1 MYYISGYCL
10 QSPAKLRQVCTT
22 CMLPLVDSTV
32 EEHSL
37 LVTLKDYKDGVLC
50 RVNSHV
56 FQVFKSWEH
65 VIRANEHRIHE
76 LRIKDKFITMCK
88 DASIELQSQV
98 PTFSCHPILDRLLKK
113 YITLRIYITC
123 RKISRSDNVIPMS
136 SKSTAMRHM
145 VGNIR

>member
-1 MYYISGYCL
+1 
-10 QSPAKLRQVCTT
+10 
-22 CMLPLVDSTV
+22 MLLIPV
-32 EEHSL
+32 EDNSHLDSL
-37 LVTLKDYKDGVLC
+37 LPCVRQILASLVGLRAVEGVLC

-76 LRIKDKFITMCK
+76 SRIKDKFITMCK